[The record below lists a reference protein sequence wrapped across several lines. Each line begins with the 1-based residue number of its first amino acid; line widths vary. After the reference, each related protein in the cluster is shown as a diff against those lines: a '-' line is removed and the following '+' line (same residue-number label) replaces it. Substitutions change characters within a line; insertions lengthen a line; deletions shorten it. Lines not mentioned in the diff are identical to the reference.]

1 MSEEADSENRALRA
15 LKLAGLVAASL
26 LVSLLLAEAALRLTW
41 SYSAP
46 GHELGNKRML
56 KAPPGEKDLVT
67 VFELNQPNID
77 GWHKGVPYRTNSA
90 RFRGPEVTLEPAPGV
105 FRIVVIGDSV
115 TMGSGVRE
123 EDAYAGRLAA
133 LLDAARP
140 DARHEVL
147 NLGLSGLNTDRIV
160 DRLESIGL
168 PRHPNMI
175 VYGYT
180 LNDVEGPAYVNTIPK
195 GFYLEMLRE
204 YEEAVKSPS
213 YLWRALR
220 PRWLTFRAN
229 YFRPVGTM
237 QHDLFYNYFDNP
249 AAWQQVADGLALL
262 GRISRARGICTLVFL
277 HTGTNELAWG
287 MRVGPLFNLV
297 TRTAKAEGLNVAP
310 SRPWLEGVRPVDLR
324 LHRFDSHPNE
334 LGHEK
339 LSEALLAGL
348 LALPER
354 CWTR

>member
-160 DRLESIGL
+160 NRLESIGL
-168 PRHPNMI
+168 PRHPDMI

-180 LNDVEGPAYVNTIPK
+180 LNDVEGRAYVNTIRK
-195 GFYLEMLRE
+195 GSYAEMLRE
-204 YEEAVKSPS
+204 YEKAVESPS

-277 HTGTNELAWG
+277 HTGTNELVWG

-297 TRTAKAEGLNVAP
+297 TRTAKAEGLYVAP
-310 SRPWLEGVRPVDLR
+310 SRPWLEGVRPADLR

>member
-1 MSEEADSENRALRA
+1 MSEEAGSGNRALRA

-46 GHELGNKRML
+46 GHDHGNKRML

-67 VFELNQPNID
+67 VFELNQRSID

-160 DRLESIGL
+160 NRLESIGL
-168 PRHPNMI
+168 PRHPDMI

-180 LNDVEGPAYVNTIPK
+180 LNDVEGRAYVNTIRK
-195 GFYLEMLRE
+195 GSYVEMLRE
-204 YEEAVKSPS
+204 YEKAVESPS

-229 YFRPVGTM
+229 YLQPVGTM

-277 HTGTNELAWG
+277 HTGTNELVWG

-297 TRTAKAEGLNVAP
+297 TRTAKAEGLYVAP
-310 SRPWLEGVRPVDLR
+310 SRPWLEGVRPADLR